1 MAKALCQAQAAAR
14 KGEVPVGAVVV
25 REGSIVARAH
35 NLRETRRDPAAHAEL
50 IALQRAAKTLGG
62 WRLMDCTVYVT
73 LEPCPMC
80 AGAMINAR
88 VARVVFGAFDPKA
101 GCCGTL
107 YQLIQDGRFNHTC
120 PVTGGV
126 LEAECAGILKEF
138 FARKRRNNRD
148 TRRDDP

>member
-50 IALQRAAKTLGG
+50 IALQRAAKKLGG

-73 LEPCPMC
+73 LEPCPLC

>member
-50 IALQRAAKTLGG
+50 IALQRAAKKLGG

-80 AGAMINAR
+80 AGAMIKAR